1 MTSSSW
7 PFPSRRS
14 RVPGLHAELE
24 LGGESRISK
33 RSHDALVRNRRAM
46 PESCYRFGR
55 IELHPIER
63 KFLIDGEPVKLGSRA
78 FDVLL

>member
-1 MTSSSW
+1 
-7 PFPSRRS
+7 
-14 RVPGLHAELE
+14 
-24 LGGESRISK
+24 
-33 RSHDALVRNRRAM
+33 M

-63 KFLIDGEPVKLGSRA
+63 KFLIDGEPVKLGWRA